1 MYCTRRGAGD
11 TVEVL
16 PSDRFSV
23 DGVVLTGRT
32 AADESS
38 LTGEPAPVPKSPGDS
53 VRAGT
58 SSAGDG
64 GAVRVRATATGAQ
77 SVLGSVIALVEDA
90 QVCGHVLEFS
100 YC

>member
-1 MYCTRRGAGD
+1 M
-11 TVEVL
+11 EVL

-38 LTGEPAPVPKSPGDS
+38 LTGEPALVPKGPGDS

-90 QVCGHVLEFS
+90 QVCFHVLGLLLLKA
-100 YC
+100 CRMRRLD